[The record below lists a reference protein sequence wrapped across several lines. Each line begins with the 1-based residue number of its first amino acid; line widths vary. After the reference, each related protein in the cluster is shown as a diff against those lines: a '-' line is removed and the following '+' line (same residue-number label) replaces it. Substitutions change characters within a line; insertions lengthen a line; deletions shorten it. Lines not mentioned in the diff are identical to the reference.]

1 MKTLNLNKLTIL
13 LGLFLVSA
21 FFTTGANALC
31 TVNADGEIITPA
43 SATGQKVSDDTTSYD
58 EEGEVDY
65 QAGDATN
72 DCTITPATYK
82 IVFYKVGVC
91 TADPDLNDLSSCEMF
106 FEDAAGIT
114 VDIKAGVNSTF
125 DIPEFTITPGTYP
138 FLYVQLSNKLGMKWQ
153 GSMSNNVT
161 GSSGTGKY
169 CWTNNAGFHSMSP
182 QVNPDPEEGDPT
194 ATVETA
200 YGTSLAYNAVT
211 VDCGTLAEANAGVI
225 FNYEIITRFSQG
237 FCSDNFLA
245 NGDKEEMQDK
255 EGVGASRGQ
264 PTISLLTTADVFATT
279 CTNSAKIAW
288 TTTLDTAYT
297 ITENS
302 SFEMSIAAT
311 AANEIQFDGG
321 TNLEIFKV
329 GSGAPKISLNVTD

>member
-43 SATGQKVSDDTTSYD
+43 SAANEKVSDDTTSYD
-58 EEGEVDY
+58 EDGNVDY

-72 DCTITPATYK
+72 DCSITPDTYK

-114 VDIKAGVNSTF
+114 VDIKAGVSSTF

-169 CWTNNAGFHSMSP
+169 CWTNNAGFHSFAA
-182 QVNPDPEEGDPT
+182 QANPSADPT
-194 ATVETA
+194 VTVETA

-225 FNYEIITRFSQG
+225 FNYEVITRFTEAY
-237 FCSDNFLA
+237 CSANLLA
-245 NGDKEEMQDK
+245 NGDKEDMQDK

-302 SFEMSIAAT
+302 SFGMSIAAT
-311 AANEIQFDGG
+311 AANELFFNGG
-321 TNLEIFKV
+321 SNLEIFKV
-329 GSGAPKISLNVTD
+329 GSGAPLISLNVTD